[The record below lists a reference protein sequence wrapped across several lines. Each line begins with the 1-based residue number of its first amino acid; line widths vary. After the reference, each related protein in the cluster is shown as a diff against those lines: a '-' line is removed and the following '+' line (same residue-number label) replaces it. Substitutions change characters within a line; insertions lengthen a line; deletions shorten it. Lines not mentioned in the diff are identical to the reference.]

1 MSNRQTLALNI
12 PAPSSS
18 LRVQYPS
25 PVRLSLH
32 LRTSSPIPA
41 VGTKRRL
48 SRRSRSCSCGPT
60 ARCPGGRFASDILRE
75 NPAANG
81 VKKPLFVSRPA
92 KVGPCTVLPRAQVGN
107 FSSNKHRNPRH
118 QSVEIPGTPCVG
130 SHSQALVSNTGTR
143 RGTPSWRQHRTRR
156 RRQRRR
162 RRRLCCVARWDRG
175 GGTTCI
181 AF

>member
-18 LRVQYPS
+18 LRVQYPP

-92 KVGPCTVLPRAQVGN
+92 KVGCASMHGSAKGASRQFFFQQASKPPASKR
-107 FSSNKHRNPRH
+107 RDPRH
-118 QSVEIPGTPCVG
+118 AVRRFPLTGFGVQYRNTERNSELAAAPDPAAAAAAAAAA
-130 SHSQALVSNTGTR
+130 ALLRCPLG
-143 RGTPSWRQHRTRR
+143 
-156 RRQRRR
+156 
-162 RRRLCCVARWDRG
+162 
-175 GGTTCI
+175 
-181 AF
+181 